1 MKQSRLFGDMTPE
14 EIEAFEKQ
22 SGSIVLFDGE
32 IGINFQRSQEEGDRA
47 LIIVIDNVKQPI
59 VIFDSQLD
67 TLKSWLNDNF

>member
-1 MKQSRLFGDMTPE
+1 MKQSRLFGDMTPK
-14 EIEAFEKQ
+14 EIEAFEKE

-32 IGINFQRSQEEGDRA
+32 IGINFQRSQDGDRS
-47 LIIVIDNVKQPI
+47 LIIVIDNVKRPI